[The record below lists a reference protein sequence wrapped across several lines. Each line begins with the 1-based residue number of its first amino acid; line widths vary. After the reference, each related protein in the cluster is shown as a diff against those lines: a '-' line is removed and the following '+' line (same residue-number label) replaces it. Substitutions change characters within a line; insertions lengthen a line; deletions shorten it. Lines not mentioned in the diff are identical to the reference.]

1 MGHIAN
7 LKLMCYNYDIS
18 HIGDVIMEDK
28 TCCFFGHRTI
38 NETEELKLK
47 LNEIIEKLIVDE
59 NVDTFLF
66 GSKSR
71 FNSLCLELVTE
82 IKEKYPHIKRVYVR
96 AEFPD
101 INEQSTNYL
110 LESYE
115 DTYYPEHIIG
125 SGRAAYVERN
135 YEMIDNSRFCI
146 VYYDESNAPTTRKS
160 GTKIAL
166 DYAIKKKKQIIV
178 LPAEI
183 TNV

>member
-1 MGHIAN
+1 M
-7 LKLMCYNYDIS
+7 KS
-18 HIGDVIMEDK
+18 S

-38 NETEELKLK
+38 NETEELKSK

-71 FNSLCLELVTE
+71 FSSLCLERVTE
-82 IKEKYPHIKRVYVR
+82 LKEKHPHIKRIYVR
-96 AEFPD
+96 AEYPY
-101 INEQSTNYL
+101 ISEHYKNYL

-115 DTYYPEHIIG
+115 DTYYPKKII
-125 SGRAAYVERN
+125 SAGRAAYVERN

-146 VYYDESNAPTTRKS
+146 VYYDAPNAPTTRKS

-166 DYAIKKKKQIIV
+166 DYAIKKQKNIIV
-178 LPAEI
+178 LPKET

>member
-1 MGHIAN
+1 MI
-7 LKLMCYNYDIS
+7 
-18 HIGDVIMEDK
+18 DK

-38 NETEELKLK
+38 NETEELKSK
-47 LNEIIEKLIVDE
+47 LIEVIEKLIVDE

-82 IKEKYPHIKRVYVR
+82 IKEKYPHIKRIYVR
-96 AEFPD
+96 AEYPY
-101 INEQSTNYL
+101 INEQYTNYL

-115 DTYYPEHIIG
+115 ETYYPEHIRS

-135 YEMIDNSRFCI
+135 YEMINKSKFCI
-146 VYYDESNAPTTRKS
+146 VYYDEPNAPTTRKS

-166 DYAIKKKKQIIV
+166 DYAEKLKKEIINM
-178 LPAEI
+178 A
-183 TNV
+183 